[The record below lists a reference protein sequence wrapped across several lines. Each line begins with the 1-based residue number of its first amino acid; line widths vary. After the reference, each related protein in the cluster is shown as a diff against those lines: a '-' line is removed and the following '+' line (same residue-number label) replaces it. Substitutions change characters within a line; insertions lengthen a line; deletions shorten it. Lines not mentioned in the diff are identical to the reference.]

1 MKVNSSNMKYTKL
14 KIKKMQI
21 VKGIY
26 YCLNSE
32 LLQAILIGL
41 LILIKYF
48 NVNLPKH
55 LVNL

>member
-21 VKGIY
+21 VKGIC
-26 YCLNSE
+26 YCLNSD

>member
-1 MKVNSSNMKYTKL
+1 MKYTKL

-26 YCLNSE
+26 YCLNSD